1 MLPTEDHESIFIHP
15 FMNKRV
21 FIWSVSVEKCWSIFL
36 HCATVCK
43 CLFFFCHCVAVI
55 KDFTDKCSWILTSV
69 FESIIPLSHSVSGVT
84 WKALKRLNRSEQEAD
99 TVPAILCQCCYDIV
113 WMLVETNHLGLIEK
127 LINRQGE
134 TKRKPMLA
142 AFVLTLNSALIWNVP
157 AVHCTQ
163 KKLLPFPNLILAFA
177 LSEEGLGKCRPQ
189 APGVRL
195 GAPGKK
201 LMDRSGGEYSNR
213 LALTLGPVWVW
224 KEAKHAI
231 QCACKE
237 FAYRRCVCAG
247 ARTRQSLR
255 MCRISERGVQTF
267 KEVLLKKHG

>member
-1 MLPTEDHESIFIHP
+1 M
-15 FMNKRV
+15 
-21 FIWSVSVEKCWSIFL
+21 
-36 HCATVCK
+36 
-43 CLFFFCHCVAVI
+43 AVI

-84 WKALKRLNRSEQEAD
+84 WKALKRLNRSEQDGD

-163 KKLLPFPNLILAFA
+163 KNCCLSQTWSWHLRWVKRDWGSAGPRPLGYDWGPLGRNWWTGVEGSIATGWHSHWARCGSERKLSMQF
-177 LSEEGLGKCRPQ
+177 SVCVQ
-189 APGVRL
+189 
-195 GAPGKK
+195 
-201 LMDRSGGEYSNR
+201 
-213 LALTLGPVWVW
+213 
-224 KEAKHAI
+224 
-231 QCACKE
+231 E
-237 FAYRRCVCAG
+237 FAYHRCVCVCVCVCVCR
-247 ARTRQSLR
+247 RTHAPPCECVGYLS
-255 MCRISERGVQTF
+255 GVSRHSRKCF
-267 KEVLLKKHG
+267 